1 MVLQQLLPT
10 PGVRALE
17 ELYAG
22 LTLDQPAADR
32 DVHVAL
38 CMVSSADGAVAVDG
52 LSGGL
57 GGAADLLAL
66 SRLRA
71 ANDVSLVG
79 AGTVRDEGYVPL
91 TGTAE
96 RRADRAR
103 RGLRP
108 VPRLAIVTASGR
120 LSPDLAVFSD
130 PAEPP
135 IVLTSTD
142 ADAAALAALEDR
154 AEVHRIG
161 GGQLESGAIC
171 ARLAELGLTRVLLE
185 GGPRLNQ
192 ALLSTGH
199 IDEVFMTLAPTL
211 VGGGAARIIAGDRE
225 QATPMELI
233 TAYEHGG
240 DLLLRYRRRRDL
252 RALGAPV
259 SPPG

>member
-1 MVLQQLLPT
+1 MGLQQLLPT
-10 PGVRALE
+10 PGRRDLQ

-22 LTLDQPAADR
+22 LTLDRPAADR
-32 DVHVAL
+32 SVHVAL

-57 GGAADLLAL
+57 GGAADLIAL

-91 TGTAE
+91 TGTPE
-96 RRADRAR
+96 RRADRSA

-108 VPRLAIVTASGR
+108 VPRMAIVTASGR
-120 LSPDLAVFSD
+120 LDPALAVFSD
-130 PAEPP
+130 PSEPP

-142 ADAAALAALEDR
+142 ADPAALAAIEDR
-154 AEVHRIG
+154 AEVHRVG
-161 GGQLESGAIC
+161 DGQLTATAIC
-171 ARLAELGLTRVLLE
+171 TRLAELGLTRVLLE

-211 VGGGAARIIAGDRE
+211 VGGGAARIIAGDHE
-225 QATPMELI
+225 HATPMELVS
-233 TAYEHGG
+233 AYEHGG

-252 RALGAPV
+252 EALG
-259 SPPG
+259 SPT